1 MYDETKKQH
10 RRHLASAA
18 LLAAALVGGAL
29 AAAPAGA
36 ATPRSAEA
44 ASVAAQAASW
54 PTVRSGQRGVDV
66 TTVQLLLTARGYST
80 GADGVF
86 GPDTVSKVKAF
97 QRAKGLAADGVVGPN
112 TWAKLIVTVRTGSRG
127 NAVKAA
133 QRQLTDNGYA
143 LTADGVFGSGTAAKV
158 KAFQRAKGLTVD
170 GVVGTNTWAKLVSG
184 GGSGGGTVTL
194 KFDKN
199 PSDQTNSKL
208 YVLRGS
214 TVVASYRAGSGTRE
228 DECVRNKGWLPNG
241 SYSIGMHSKT
251 YNGSLIKGYVIRLAD
266 KKCTNGTSRTE
277 LFIHSEMTRTGG
289 QGSIERERWTD
300 RNPVDFYS
308 NGCIKLRPNDIKAL
322 FKVLD
327 QVGWPKTLK
336 VVS

>member
-1 MYDETKKQH
+1 MDNGTKRQH

-18 LLAAALVGGAL
+18 LLTAALVGGAL
-29 AAAPAGA
+29 AAAPADA
-36 ATPRSAEA
+36 ATARSGEA
-44 ASVAAQAASW
+44 AVAAQATSW
-54 PTVRSGQRGVDV
+54 PTVKSGQRGADV
-66 TTVQLLLTARGYST
+66 VTVQLLLTARGYAT
-80 GADGVF
+80 TADGVF
-86 GPDTVSKVKAF
+86 GSGTVSKVKAF
-97 QRAKGLAADGVVGPN
+97 QRAKGLTADGIVGPK
-112 TWAKLIVTVRTGSRG
+112 TWAKLVVTVRSGSRG

-143 LTADGVFGSGTAAKV
+143 LTADGVFGSGTTAKV

-170 GVVGTNTWAKLVSG
+170 GIVGSNTWAKLVSG
-184 GGSGGGTVTL
+184 GGSTSGTVTL

-199 PSDQTNSKL
+199 PADQTSSKL

-214 TVVASYRAGSGTRE
+214 TVVASYRAGSGTTKN
-228 DECVRNKGWLPNG
+228 ECTRNKGWLPNG
-241 SYSIGMHSKT
+241 SYTIGMHSRT

-266 KKCTNGTSRTE
+266 KKCSNGTSRTE
-277 LFIHSEMTRTGG
+277 LFIHSEMTRNGG

-308 NGCIKLRPNDIKAL
+308 NGCIKLRPADIKAL
-322 FKVLD
+322 FGVLD